1 MDGSVLPEGLR
12 VLPARREGAMGGDP
26 DAPCGVEEEPIP
38 AWLCLLR
45 ETANV
50 IVHCSHGAA
59 SRLVESGEQGEQ
71 HWEQLASLSLRE
83 VVRALYKCPRVC
95 ACVGL
100 QTA

>member
-38 AWLCLLR
+38 ARLCLLR

-50 IVHCSHGAA
+50 IVHCSMGLPPGLWRVG
-59 SRLVESGEQGEQ
+59 SKGNSIGNN
-71 HWEQLASLSLRE
+71 SPLSL
-83 VVRALYKCPRVC
+83 
-95 ACVGL
+95 CVKL
-100 QTA
+100 